1 MYLFSIWPSKCVCS
15 SESRNPPRQLLSTKV
30 MWHSY
35 QKPPTDSL
43 TICHP
48 KTGDRRSVLTSLWF
62 LEQQSCD
69 FSPTHPLLPPGW
81 KQIVLNMVFVWSTR
95 TLGTDEQILLLGL
108 TPGRHTV
115 LGLCWPRIII
125 TLYFVCFVICMKII
139 KLLNLHSSWRISG
152 SYWSGRN
159 GLFSWCSTLH
169 VSAVPFTTFS
179 RLKEARHVLPFWKLT
194 EANNNV

>member
-15 SESRNPPRQLLSTKV
+15 SESRNLPRQLLSTKV

-108 TPGRHTV
+108 TPWPSHCTGSLLTSYHNYT
-115 LGLCWPRIII
+115 LFCLLCYLHENNKAFESPFFTKDFR
-125 TLYFVCFVICMKII
+125 
-139 KLLNLHSSWRISG
+139 KLLKREERPVLMMF
-152 SYWSGRN
+152 YAPCEC
-159 GLFSWCSTLH
+159 CSFH
-169 VSAVPFTTFS
+169 
-179 RLKEARHVLPFWKLT
+179 
-194 EANNNV
+194 NIQ